1 MKSIQITVSH
11 SPHTNSTSVS
21 GAPGADGRKVSSG
34 CQDSSNVHSNS
45 TGKAHMLG
53 AGRPAAGAAGTAAA
67 AGAMAS
73 CSGSAT
79 GTGVASLV
87 KKSLTCALLSAGI
100 ISLSGCQMPFAFE
113 ETPSAEIMAA
123 REIQLDRAYGSL
135 LESLSS
141 VYALNS
147 TAFAAVEDSSDD
159 ALTRVNWQ
167 CLRRALQ
174 HKGAM
179 VCTDQ
184 SSCPAAAVPLHS
196 FVSSTG
202 SASGTLVELYNDD
215 FSISALIGPSGEL
228 MGPAA
233 LRTSLPELYPGARA
247 EATAAIAA
255 ADAAGHPS
263 GSASGAAMS
272 ARASARQ
279 GLGAAAQGNAGAA
292 QASGLPAD
300 SITGRMA
307 RLQGDFYNYLTAL
320 NQNLAQS
327 NKGIVVLSD
336 EDVSYWYDAQP
347 DEPRIPLLSARNGSN
362 RQSHARLAPAGRAA
376 LAKDQA
382 AVKVSPES
390 ETLKVSATSS
400 ASSSAS
406 GTDEHAL
413 PANSQES
420 TAEQKLR
427 NFKFTAPLQSASTD
441 SRLSDS
447 LAFTRQA
454 LPQIGLATPL
464 NTASWQP
471 VSAHSAGSARSDQK
485 PQALSLA
492 AAAGGADLAAAS
504 PDSHAAA
511 ANAPDAHATAK
522 AQAARAIGAP
532 ANEVRASAASVP
544 AAVEVLSASASGSDS
559 AHSAQSASASQTARS
574 ASSAALSGTAA
585 AQSGDTAAARPGA
598 AAAPGLAHIP
608 EDLRAAWNMDS
619 AGESDK
625 AVCAQPETRTTASLS
640 SSALLS
646 GAALSHSVQSH
657 KSSQLQGASL
667 LMRRQDDSLNAAVN
681 SQRAKADSS
690 GRSAPVTL
698 LQAAASL

>member
-21 GAPGADGRKVSSG
+21 GAPGADGRKVSSS
-34 CQDSSNVHSNS
+34 CKDSSDIHSQS
-45 TGKAHMLG
+45 TGKDHMQG
-53 AGRPAAGAAGTAAA
+53 AGRPA

-100 ISLSGCQMPFAFE
+100 IGLSGCQMPFAFE
-113 ETPSAEIMAA
+113 ETPPAEIMAA
-123 REIQLDRAYGSL
+123 RESQLDRAYGSL

-279 GLGAAAQGNAGAA
+279 GHGAAAQGNDAAA
-292 QASGLPAD
+292 QASSLPAD

-336 EDVSYWYDAQP
+336 EDVSYWHDAQP
-347 DEPRIPLLSARNGSN
+347 DEARIPLLSARN
-362 RQSHARLAPAGRAA
+362 APAARAA
-376 LAKDQA
+376 LATDQA

-400 ASSSAS
+400 ATSSAS

-413 PANSQES
+413 PANSHQS

-492 AAAGGADLAAAS
+492 EAAGGADLAAAS
-504 PDSHAAA
+504 PDSHAAT
-511 ANAPDAHATAK
+511 ANASDTHATAK
-522 AQAARAIGAP
+522 AQAARATGAP
-532 ANEVRASAASVP
+532 ASEVNASAASAP
-544 AAVEVLSASASGSDS
+544 AAVELLSASAYGSDS
-559 AHSAQSASASQTARS
+559 AHSVQSASALQEARS
-574 ASSAALSGTAA
+574 ASSAAHSGTAA

-608 EDLRAAWNMDS
+608 EDLRAAWNMDR

-625 AVCAQPETRTTASLS
+625 ADCAQPETRTTASLS

-667 LMRRQDDSLNAAVN
+667 LMRRPDDSLNAAVN
-681 SQRAKADSS
+681 SQRADADSS
-690 GRSAPVTL
+690 GRSAPVTW

>member
-21 GAPGADGRKVSSG
+21 GAHGADGRKVRSG
-34 CQDSSNVHSNS
+34 CKDSSDVRSNS
-45 TGKAHMLG
+45 TGKDHMQG
-53 AGRPAAGAAGTAAA
+53 AGRSAAAGTAAA
-67 AGAMAS
+67 VGATAS
-73 CSGSAT
+73 CSGSAA

-87 KKSLTCALLSAGI
+87 KKSLTCALLSASI
-100 ISLSGCQMPFAFE
+100 IGLSGCQMPFAFE
-113 ETPSAEIMAA
+113 ETPPAEIMAA

-159 ALTRVNWQ
+159 AMTRVNWQ

-179 VCTDQ
+179 VCTDT

-215 FSISALIGPSGEL
+215 FSISAMVGPSGEL

-255 ADAAGHPS
+255 ADAAGHPT

-272 ARASARQ
+272 ARASAQQ
-279 GLGAAAQGNAGAA
+279 GHGAAVQGNDDAA

-336 EDVSYWYDAQP
+336 EDVSYWHDAQP

-362 RQSHARLAPAGRAA
+362 RQNHARHAPAA
-376 LAKDQA
+376 
-382 AVKVSPES
+382 
-390 ETLKVSATSS
+390 SS
-400 ASSSAS
+400 AASSAS

-413 PANSQES
+413 PANSQQS

-454 LPQIGLATPL
+454 LPHIGLAAPL
-464 NTASWQP
+464 NTSSWQP
-471 VSAHSAGSARSDQK
+471 VSAHSAGSARPDQK
-485 PQALSLA
+485 PHALSLA

-511 ANAPDAHATAK
+511 APADAVPAAAQ

-532 ANEVRASAASVP
+532 ASEASASAASAP
-544 AAVEVLSASASGSDS
+544 AAVELLSASAPGSDS
-559 AHSAQSASASQTARS
+559 AHSAQSASASQAARS
-574 ASSAALSGTAA
+574 AFSAAHSGTAA
-585 AQSGDTAAARPGA
+585 AQSGDTAAAKPGS

-625 AVCAQPETRTTASLS
+625 AVCAQPEAQTTASLS

-667 LMRRQDDSLNAAVN
+667 LMRRPDDSLNAAVN
-681 SQRAKADSS
+681 SQRAEADSS
-690 GRSAPVTL
+690 GRSAHITW